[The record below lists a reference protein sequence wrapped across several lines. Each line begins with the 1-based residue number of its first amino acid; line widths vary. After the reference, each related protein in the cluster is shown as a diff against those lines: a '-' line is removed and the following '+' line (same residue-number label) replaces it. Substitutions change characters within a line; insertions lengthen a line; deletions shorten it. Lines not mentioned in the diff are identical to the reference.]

1 MFQSK
6 DAQIAAITAAVEAAL
21 DGENWLETAQINQNR
36 TATLILRADPDDLG
50 ASERRRKLAMEA
62 ALSVPGIEDV
72 NALLTAER
80 AGVSASTG
88 KNAAENEPIRV
99 TRGAKLSDRA
109 MRDNDPKA
117 KLEIPAIPGIR
128 CIIAVASAK
137 GGVGKSTV
145 AVNLAA
151 ALAKLGYSV
160 GVLDADVY
168 GPSIPT
174 MLGVEDADP
183 KMRDDGKL
191 DPIAAHGFKSLSI
204 GYLTEADAPMIW
216 RGPMVMSAMTQMLN
230 DAAWGNEEA
239 PLDLL
244 IIDTPPGTGDAALT
258 LAQRVPLDGA
268 VIVTTPQTVA
278 LADVRRGVAMFAK
291 TAVPVIGII
300 ETMSWFEDPSGKRH
314 ELFGKGGGRAMAEHF
329 GLPLLAEIPIL
340 MEIRE
345 GGDLGAP
352 AALGDGAA
360 AQTFEDIA
368 RSVVTSLEDLEH
380 KPPPAIVF
388 ED

>member
-21 DGENWLETAQINQNR
+21 GGENWLETAQINQNR
-36 TATLILRADPDDLG
+36 TATLILRADPGDLG
-50 ASERRRKLAMEA
+50 ASERRRKLAIEA

-72 NALLTAER
+72 NALMTAER
-80 AGVSASTG
+80 AGVSTSTG

-128 CIIAVASAK
+128 RIIAVASAK

-168 GPSIPT
+168 GPSVPT

-230 DAAWGNEEA
+230 DAAWGSEEA

-314 ELFGKGGGRAMAEHF
+314 ELFGKGGGRAMAEYF
-329 GLPLLAEIPIL
+329 RLPLLAEIPIL
-340 MEIRE
+340 VEIRE

-352 AALGDGAA
+352 AALCDGTA